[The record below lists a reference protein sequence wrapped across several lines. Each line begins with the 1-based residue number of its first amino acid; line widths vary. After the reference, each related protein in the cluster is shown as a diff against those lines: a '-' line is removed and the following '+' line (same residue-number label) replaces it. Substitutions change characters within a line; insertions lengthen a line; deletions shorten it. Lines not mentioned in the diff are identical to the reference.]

1 MRTLRIFLVYA
12 FFLELAYGLVLSI
25 PCAASSADHVFRV
38 GQNQEDTSFWTQL
51 SGQLDF
57 TMRTLVYGTYQ
68 DVARTT
74 QNPENRF
81 LQIPRYLGTL
91 ELRPDIAFS
100 FRRLDLKA
108 KPRMKLRWFAWE
120 EGTREGDEDRE
131 DDWYVNEWLLRLRIV
146 RSLYA
151 SYGRENLQWGPSYL
165 FSPSNP
171 FFQNNGRLNPIIE
184 IPGMDF
190 ARLIWIPR
198 MEWTIS
204 LIANTDE
211 GRQEFNSL
219 QFQKTYALKL
229 DYSGHQGSAGL
240 VLSHEEGGE
249 DRIGAFGVWTASDTL
264 LLYTDFNFSRGSHS
278 LYPVPDETSPF
289 NASMQSRNINSSS
302 WKSTAVVGAS
312 HTLLSGPT
320 LTLEYLYNEAGYSDE
335 QAELYYQ
342 LRKDANEAYT
352 DIETPESLVLMTLGH
367 TADPGIRFFRKNYGV
382 LRVNQNNIQNVLN
395 LSFSYIYN
403 IDDSS
408 GLLHSEM
415 EFFVGNHARCFAIGC
430 LYTGKDEE
438 EFGDLLHSFLIL
450 GVEYTF

>member
-12 FFLELAYGLVLSI
+12 IFLELAYGLALPI
-25 PCAASSADHVFRV
+25 PCTASFADHIFRV
-38 GQNQEDTSFWTQL
+38 GQDQENTSFWTQL
-51 SGQLDF
+51 PGQLDF

-74 QNPENRF
+74 QNPENDF
-81 LQIPRYLGTL
+81 LQIPRYLGNL

-100 FRRLDLKA
+100 SGRLDLRL
-108 KPRMKLRWFAWE
+108 KPRMNLRWLAWE
-120 EGTREGDEDRE
+120 EGTREGDEDLE
-131 DDWYVNEWLLRLRIV
+131 DDWYVNEWLLRLQIDP
-146 RSLYA
+146 SLYA
-151 SYGRENLQWGPSYL
+151 SYGKENLQWGPSYL

-171 FFQNNGRLNPIIE
+171 FFANNGRLNPIIE

-190 ARLIWIPR
+190 ARLVWIPR

-219 QFQKTYALKL
+219 EFQKTYALKL

-249 DRIGAFGVWTASDTL
+249 DRIGTFGVWTASDTL
-264 LLYTDFNFSRGSHS
+264 LLYTDFNFSRNSNS
-278 LYPVPDETSPF
+278 FYPVPDETSPF
-289 NASMQSRNINSSS
+289 NASMQSKNINNSS
-302 WKSTAVVGAS
+302 WKSTAVFGAS
-312 HTLLSGPT
+312 YTLLFGPT

-342 LRKDANEAYT
+342 LRKDASEAYT
-352 DIETPESLVLMTLGH
+352 DIESLEGLALMTLGH
-367 TADPGIRFFRKNYGV
+367 TADPGIRFFRKNYGI
-382 LRVNQNNIQNVLN
+382 LRVNQNNIRNVLN
-395 LSFSYIYN
+395 LSFSWIYN

-408 GLLHSEM
+408 GIFHSEM
-415 EFFVGNHARCFAIGC
+415 EFFVGNHARCFAIGG
-430 LYTGKDEE
+430 LYTGEDNE